1 MTVLPKSVVLEVL
14 ETVEP
19 DEEVIAACKSLK
31 EMGYQIAL
39 DDFCIRTG
47 MENMVG
53 LADFVKVDFRISDKA
68 QRERIREFVR
78 GSEAKLIAEKV
89 ETEEEFQAA
98 MEEGFDLFQGYFFCK
113 PTVFAKKVAQAA
125 GNNYFKLLAAL
136 SVRAVN
142 FKEITEI
149 VKSEVTICYQLLR
162 LVNSAAFGL
171 NRQVQSIQNALVM
184 VGEDQF
190 RKLVLN
196 AIAVEGC
203 KAHPDELLIRVLH
216 RSRFLELVSPY
227 TKESAQEQ
235 YLFGLLS
242 LMGVMLGTPI
252 QEVLKALPLRMEM
265 KEGLRGKDNSVT
277 LGLRLLHCYEQGNW
291 PSCMELAFGIGIH
304 EDELASLYEE
314 SLFWAQEAAKP
325 DHRKDFD

>member
-113 PTVFAKKVAQAA
+113 PTVFCEEGGA
-125 GNNYFKLLAAL
+125 G
-136 SVRAVN
+136 
-142 FKEITEI
+142 
-149 VKSEVTICYQLLR
+149 
-162 LVNSAAFGL
+162 G
-171 NRQVQSIQNALVM
+171 
-184 VGEDQF
+184 
-190 RKLVLN
+190 
-196 AIAVEGC
+196 
-203 KAHPDELLIRVLH
+203 
-216 RSRFLELVSPY
+216 
-227 TKESAQEQ
+227 
-235 YLFGLLS
+235 
-242 LMGVMLGTPI
+242 
-252 QEVLKALPLRMEM
+252 
-265 KEGLRGKDNSVT
+265 GK
-277 LGLRLLHCYEQGNW
+277 
-291 PSCMELAFGIGIH
+291 
-304 EDELASLYEE
+304 
-314 SLFWAQEAAKP
+314 
-325 DHRKDFD
+325 